1 MAKRNTIK
9 VNIDEM
15 FLPNTMMDNE
25 ALRKDAVRSPLWP
38 IAVAIYGATEGRV
51 RVAEFKAPNSWG
63 AALDIGHNMVLST
76 VHGFSVA
83 NLNYDPR
90 AKELRSEDETAF
102 TVQAV
107 SSIFRESES
116 SGFGGSKLCTNTQR
130 YAVQKMAK
138 GSHDVHN
145 EICSAVLSV
154 ERTMSEHIRDIIDN
168 AMDSTYGGSLSGRPT
183 VSVPR
188 EFSHTLIKAFMG
200 DFDRSSIPCSV
211 TDKIRSLYDTIN
223 QIDQKFDNS
232 LTTVRSMMEG
242 DKIIFFPNIR
252 GGVVVG
258 KTNTAPISAALD
270 IYSSGTHLPYADK
283 FAYMPEV
290 GFSTPLRWYKSMQD
304 LPSDLRKELEIQ
316 LVMLKSHI
324 GCDNLVPTYT
334 DINGKPFW
342 PEIGA
347 ACRQYSHMTSQ
358 MFVLNSLSVA

>member
-38 IAVAIYGATEGRV
+38 IAVAIYGATEGRI

-63 AALDIGHNMVLST
+63 AALDIGHNMMLST
-76 VHGFSVA
+76 VHGFDVA

-90 AKELRSEDETAF
+90 EKELRSEDETAF
-102 TVQAV
+102 TVQAANHT
-107 SSIFRESES
+107 FRNNIY
-116 SGFGGSKLCTNTQR
+116 GFGGSKLCTNTQR
-130 YAVQKMAK
+130 YAVQKMSK
-138 GSHDVHN
+138 GSHDVHS

-168 AMDSTYGGSLSGRPT
+168 AMDSTYGNSLSGRPT
-183 VSVPR
+183 VPVPR

-200 DFDRSSIPCSV
+200 DLDRSNIPCSV
-211 TDKIRSLYDTIN
+211 MDKIRSLYNTMN

-232 LTTVRSMMEG
+232 LAIVRSMMEG
-242 DKIIFFPNIR
+242 DKIIFFPHVR
-252 GGVVVG
+252 GGVIVG
-258 KTNTAPISAALD
+258 KTNTVPISTALNT
-270 IYSSGTHLPYADK
+270 YGNGTNLPYAGE

-290 GFSTPLRWYKSMQD
+290 GFSTPLRWYRSLQD

-324 GCDNLVPTYT
+324 GCDNLVPNN
-334 DINGKPFW
+334 DDMKDKRFW

-347 ACRQYSHMTSQ
+347 ACRQHSHATSQ
-358 MFVLNSLSVA
+358 MFVLNSLSMA